1 MINTITTH
9 AARFAPSS
17 LTPVVPQLLFCVCSF
32 QGQAHALPWSPTMA
46 SNGQPTVVID
56 DTNVHYNTSRDAAQA
71 AAPSAPLSDSI
82 TGAQKSPWNNT
93 LVVITTPTS
102 FWYNVTGQ

>member
-1 MINTITTH
+1 
-9 AARFAPSS
+9 
-17 LTPVVPQLLFCVCSF
+17 
-32 QGQAHALPWSPTMA
+32 MA

-82 TGAQKSPWNNT
+82 AGAQKSPWNNT
-93 LVVITTPTS
+93 LAVITTPTS
-102 FWYNVTGQ
+102 FWYNVTGQLPTLTPPTYESDYPA